1 VISMGKLFRVI
12 IQDLFDKFSD
22 DLNMKNDE

>member
-1 VISMGKLFRVI
+1 MGKLFRVI

>member
-1 VISMGKLFRVI
+1 MISMGKLFRVI